1 MDEIDVSVFAG
12 KRILLA
18 EDNSLNVE
26 IATAILNGLGFTVDR
41 AKDGMDCVERYK
53 QAQAGTYDLILMDIQ
68 MPRMNG
74 YEATTSI
81 RNLADTKKA
90 NIPIVAMTADAF
102 EEDRKK
108 AAEVGM
114 NGHLAKPIDIGR
126 LMATLFSLLRQDSRQ
141 DENLNQD
148 KEDSR
153 QDENLDQ
160 NKEVSLSTMG
170 EM

>member
-26 IATAILNGLGFTVDR
+26 IAKGILNGLGFTVDH

-74 YEATTSI
+74 YEATSAI
-81 RNLADTKKA
+81 RALKA
-90 NIPIVAMTADAF
+90 I
-102 EEDRKK
+102 ERSE
-108 AAEVGM
+108 
-114 NGHLAKPIDIGR
+114 IGEYSNR
-126 LMATLFSLLRQDSRQ
+126 CHDGRCF
-141 DENLNQD
+141 
-148 KEDSR
+148 
-153 QDENLDQ
+153 
-160 NKEVSLSTMG
+160 
-170 EM
+170 

>member
-1 MDEIDVSVFAG
+1 
-12 KRILLA
+12 
-18 EDNSLNVE
+18 
-26 IATAILNGLGFTVDR
+26 
-41 AKDGMDCVERYK
+41 
-53 QAQAGTYDLILMDIQ
+53 
-68 MPRMNG
+68 
-74 YEATTSI
+74 
-81 RNLADTKKA
+81 
-90 NIPIVAMTADAF
+90 MTADAF